1 MMLLQNIL
9 HFVTRV
15 AALLHSLSE
24 SFVPTELSE
33 TTFLLPMLLFFVTAR
48 LQTLIMQQT
57 MQ

>member
-1 MMLLQNIL
+1 MLLQNIL